1 MPEGENEGDGIRI
14 ASDALHLRE
23 IRLRLLL
30 PGLKLSYSP
39 ATTLRAQFASSGAG
53 L

>member
-23 IRLRLLL
+23 IRLRLL

-39 ATTLRAQFASSGAG
+39 ATTLRAQFASSGAE